1 MAQLKINYGIDLG
14 TTNSAIARMEAG
26 KPTVKKIEV
35 TDDTM
40 PSCVYF
46 PKNKKNQEGKGF
58 CRVGKQAYA
67 SMRSDKRRAMKKM
80 DADVSNTYIEFK
92 RTMGTDKRY
101 TSSNMDGKEYS
112 SEELSAEVLK
122 NLKSF
127 ITDEDF
133 KSAVIT
139 VPAKFTVNQKT
150 ATINA
155 AKLAGF
161 DHVELL
167 QEPIAAAMA
176 YGITTDKKDGY
187 WLVFDFGG
195 GTFDAALIK
204 AEDGI
209 IQVFDTEGD
218 NYLGG
223 KNLDYAIVDT
233 ILIPYLRVNYSIDGW
248 LADPTKKEIIREA
261 MKPYAE
267 DIKND
272 LSFKD
277 IFNLY
282 ADPGEV
288 GEDEDGEEIEIDLT
302 VTKDE
307 LHNIIRPLFQKAVDI
322 CKDLLRRN
330 NLTSRHLSKLIL
342 VGGPT
347 HSPLI
352 RQMVKEQISE
362 NVDCSINPMTVVA
375 EGAALY
381 ASTIDNEI
389 KEEELQSQD
398 VVLEIYFNSMTVETD
413 ILVPVSVKSG
423 ADSVMVQFVRGDNAW
438 DSGKTEVDH
447 NGNVVELNLVENKP
461 NSFRVECYDHQGCR
475 LRCFPNEITIIQGS
489 RVGNAT
495 LPYDIS
501 IAIYN
506 EQKDRTVVAPLK
518 GLEKNKTIPAI
529 GIINGLHTNDL
540 IRAGVD
546 TDVLRIPIYQAEH
559 DGEGKSAILYESVGE
574 VEINGDDV
582 DVTIPKNANVDV
594 IVKVDRNEQMTV
606 EAFFTDQEV
615 TVEKTIDTSKKQA
628 LYDAREFADRE
639 LPNARRAVLDLS
651 SEGHDVS
658 DLERKLDSIEQEHA
672 DSSESKMV
680 MQHLKE
686 VLRKIEALE
695 DETEWERIERE
706 LRDEFDRLEKA
717 DADLGDSKTKQAV
730 DELRLQID
738 EVLRNKQDIILA
750 YELKKRAYHL
760 FFQITMV
767 YQCKYLIEDMNRD
780 FNIIQWKDRNRA
792 RALINQG
799 LDEINNQPTREK
811 LQPIAV
817 ALLELLPKEE
827 KARRG
832 SDLLSKIVR

>member
-1 MAQLKINYGIDLG
+1 MAQLKVNYGIDLG

-46 PKNKKNQEGKGF
+46 QKNKS
-58 CRVGKQAYA
+58 CHVGKKAYS
-67 SMRSDKRRAMKKM
+67 SMKSDKRRAMKKM
-80 DADVSNTYIEFK
+80 DAEASNTYLEFK

-101 TSSNMDGKEYS
+101 ISANMDGREYS

-122 NLKSF
+122 ALKSF

-133 KSAVIT
+133 KSVVIT
-139 VPAKFTVNQKT
+139 VPAKFNANQKT
-150 ATINA
+150 ATIKA

-161 DHVELL
+161 NHVELL

-176 YGITTDKKDGY
+176 YGLTSAQKDGY

-204 AEDGI
+204 VEDGI

-223 KNLDYAIVDT
+223 KNLDYAIVDN
-233 ILIPYLRVNYSIDGW
+233 ILMPYLQDNYSIDGF
-248 LADPTKKEIIREA
+248 LADPIKKDILREA
-261 MKPYAE
+261 MKTYAE
-267 DIKND
+267 EIKNE

-277 IFNLY
+277 SYSIY
-282 ADPGEV
+282 VDPGDL
-288 GEDEDGEEIEIDLT
+288 GEDEDGEEFEIDLT

-307 LHNIIRPLFQKAVDI
+307 VYNVIRPLFQKAVDI
-322 CKDLLRRN
+322 CKDLLKRN
-330 NLTSRHLSKLIL
+330 NLTSQQLGKLIL

-347 HSPLI
+347 HSPLV
-352 RQMVKEQISE
+352 RQMLKEQVSP
-362 NVDCSINPMTVVA
+362 NVDSSINPMTAVA

-389 KEEELQSQD
+389 KEEDLQSQD
-398 VVLEIYFNSMTVETD
+398 VVLEINFDSMTVDTD
-413 ILVPVSVKSG
+413 IWVPVSLRSG
-423 ADSVMVQFVRGDNAW
+423 ADSVMVQFVRCDNAW

-447 NGNVVELNLVENKP
+447 NGNVVELNLVEGQP
-461 NSFRVECYDHQGCR
+461 NSFRVECYDHQGSR
-475 LRCFPNEITIIQGS
+475 LNCFPNEITIIQGS
-489 RVGNAT
+489 KVGNAT

-501 IAIYN
+501 LAIYD
-506 EQKDRTVVAPLK
+506 EKKERDIIKPIT
-518 GLEKNKTIPAI
+518 GLERNKTVPAT
-529 GIINGLHTNDL
+529 GIANGLHTNVQV
-540 IRAGVD
+540 RAGVD
-546 TDVLRIPIYQAEH
+546 SDVLRIPLYQA
-559 DGEGKSAILYESVGE
+559 DQGGAGKTALFYEFVGE

-594 IVKVDRNEQMTV
+594 TVKVDRNEQMTV
-606 EAFFTDQEV
+606 EAYFPDQDV
-615 TVEKTIDTSKKQA
+615 TVEKTIDTSKEQS
-628 LYDAREFADRE
+628 LEDAREFADRE
-639 LPNARRAVLDLS
+639 LPKAKRAVRNLS

-658 DLERKLDSIEQEHA
+658 DLEQQLDSVEQEHTN
-672 DSSESKMV
+672 SSESKMV

-686 VLRKIEALE
+686 VLRKIEDFE
-695 DETEWERIERE
+695 EGTEWGRVEAE

-717 DADLGDSKTKQAV
+717 NADLGNNKTNQAV
-730 DELRLQID
+730 EALRAQID
-738 EVLRNKQDIILA
+738 EVIRKQDVKMA
-750 YELKKRAYHL
+750 RELKEIVSHL
-760 FFQITMV
+760 FFQLTMV
-767 YQCKYLIEDMNRD
+767 YQCRYLIEDMNRD
-780 FNIIQWKDRNRA
+780 FNTIQWKDRNRA
-792 RALINQG
+792 RTLINQG
-799 LDEINNQPTREK
+799 LAEINNQPTREK

-817 ALLELLPKEE
+817 ALLELLPEGE

-832 SDLLSKIVR
+832 SGLS

>member
-1 MAQLKINYGIDLG
+1 MAQLKVNYGIDLG

-46 PKNKKNQEGKGF
+46 QKNKS
-58 CRVGKQAYA
+58 CHVGKKAYS
-67 SMRSDKRRAMKKM
+67 SMKSDKRRAMKKM
-80 DADVSNTYIEFK
+80 DAEASNTYLEFK

-101 TSSNMDGKEYS
+101 TSSNMDGREYS

-122 NLKSF
+122 ALKSF

-133 KSAVIT
+133 KSVVIT

-150 ATINA
+150 ATIKA

-161 DHVELL
+161 NHVELL

-176 YGITTDKKDGY
+176 YGLTSAQKDGY

-204 AEDGI
+204 VEDGI

-223 KNLDYAIVDT
+223 KNLDYAIVDN
-233 ILIPYLRVNYSIDGW
+233 ILMPYLQENYSIDGFV
-248 LADPTKKEIIREA
+248 ANPTKKDILREA
-261 MKPYAE
+261 MKTYAE
-267 DIKND
+267 EIKNE

-277 IFNLY
+277 SYSIY
-282 ADPGEV
+282 VDPGDL
-288 GEDEDGEEIEIDLT
+288 GEDEEGEEFEIDLT

-307 LHNIIRPLFQKAVDI
+307 VYNVIRPLFQKAVDI
-322 CKDLLRRN
+322 CKDLLKRN
-330 NLTSRHLSKLIL
+330 NLTSQQLGKLIL

-347 HSPLI
+347 HSPLV
-352 RQMVKEQISE
+352 RQMLKEQVSP
-362 NVDCSINPMTVVA
+362 NVDSSINPMTAVA

-389 KEEELQSQD
+389 KEEDLQSQD
-398 VVLEIYFNSMTVETD
+398 VVLEINFDSMTVDTD
-413 ILVPVSVKSG
+413 IWVPVSLKSG
-423 ADSVMVQFVRGDNAW
+423 ADSVMVQFVRSDNAW

-447 NGNVVELNLVENKP
+447 NGNVVELNLVEGQP
-461 NSFRVECYDHQGCR
+461 NSFRVECYDHQGSR
-475 LRCFPNEITIIQGS
+475 LKCFPNEITIIQGS
-489 RVGNAT
+489 KVGNAT

-506 EQKDRTVVAPLK
+506 EQKDRDVVAHVA
-518 GLEKNKTIPAI
+518 GLERNKTVPAT
-529 GIINGLHTNDL
+529 GVRNGLHTNVQV
-540 IRAGVD
+540 RAGVD
-546 TDVLRIPIYQAEH
+546 TDVLRIPIYQA
-559 DGEGKSAILYESVGE
+559 DQGGEGKSAIFYEFVGE

-582 DVTIPKNANVDV
+582 DKTIPKNANVDV
-594 IVKVDRNEQMTV
+594 TVKVDRNEQMTV
-606 EAFFTDQEV
+606 SAYFPDQDV
-615 TVEKTIDTSKKQA
+615 TVEKTIDTSKEQS
-628 LYDAREFADRE
+628 LEDAKDFANRE
-639 LPNARRAVLDLS
+639 LPKAKRAVRSLS
-651 SEGHDVS
+651 SEGHDVT
-658 DLERKLDSIEQEHA
+658 DLEKQLDSVEQEHA
-672 DSSESKMV
+672 NSSESKMV

-686 VLRKIEALE
+686 VLRKIEDFE
-695 DETEWERIERE
+695 EGTEWGRVESE

-717 DADLGDSKTKQAV
+717 NADLGNNKTNQAV
-730 DELRLQID
+730 EALRSQID
-738 EVLRNKQDIILA
+738 EVIRKQDVKMA
-750 YELKKRAYHL
+750 RELKEIVSHL
-760 FFQITMV
+760 FFQLTMV
-767 YQCKYLIEDMNRD
+767 YQCRYLIEDMNRD
-780 FNIIQWKDRNRA
+780 FNTIQWKDRNRA
-792 RALINQG
+792 RTLINQG
-799 LDEINNQPTREK
+799 LAEISNQPTREK

-817 ALLELLPKEE
+817 ALLELLPEGE

-832 SDLLSKIVR
+832 SGLS

>member
-1 MAQLKINYGIDLG
+1 MAQLKVNYGIDLG

-46 PKNKKNQEGKGF
+46 QKNKS
-58 CRVGKQAYA
+58 CHVGKKAYS
-67 SMRSDKRRAMKKM
+67 SMKSDKRRAMKKM
-80 DADVSNTYIEFK
+80 DAEASNTYLEFK

-101 TSSNMDGKEYS
+101 TSSNMDGREYS

-122 NLKSF
+122 ALKSF

-133 KSAVIT
+133 KSVVIT

-150 ATINA
+150 ATIKA

-161 DHVELL
+161 NHVELL

-176 YGITTDKKDGY
+176 YGLTSAQKDGY

-204 AEDGI
+204 VEDGI

-223 KNLDYAIVDT
+223 KNLDYAIVDN
-233 ILIPYLRVNYSIDGW
+233 ILMPYLQENYSIDGFV
-248 LADPTKKEIIREA
+248 ANPTKKDILREA
-261 MKPYAE
+261 MKTYAE
-267 DIKND
+267 EIKNE

-277 IFNLY
+277 SYSIY
-282 ADPGEV
+282 VDPGDL
-288 GEDEDGEEIEIDLT
+288 GEDEEGEEFEIDLT

-307 LHNIIRPLFQKAVDI
+307 VYNVIRPLFQKAVDI
-322 CKDLLRRN
+322 CKDLLKRN
-330 NLTSRHLSKLIL
+330 NLTSQQLGKLIL

-347 HSPLI
+347 HSPLV
-352 RQMVKEQISE
+352 RQMLKEQVSP
-362 NVDCSINPMTVVA
+362 NVDSSINPMTAVA

-389 KEEELQSQD
+389 KEEDLQSQD
-398 VVLEIYFNSMTVETD
+398 VVLEINFDSMTVDTD
-413 ILVPVSVKSG
+413 IWVPVSLKSG
-423 ADSVMVQFVRGDNAW
+423 ADSVMVQFVRSDNAW

-447 NGNVVELNLVENKP
+447 NGNVVELNLVEGQP
-461 NSFRVECYDHQGCR
+461 NSFRVECYDHQGSR
-475 LRCFPNEITIIQGS
+475 LKCFPNEITIIQGS
-489 RVGNAT
+489 KVGNAT

-506 EQKDRTVVAPLK
+506 EQKDRDVVAHVA
-518 GLEKNKTIPAI
+518 GLERNKTVPAT
-529 GIINGLHTNDL
+529 GVRNGLHTNVQV
-540 IRAGVD
+540 RAGVD
-546 TDVLRIPIYQAEH
+546 TDVLRIPIYQA
-559 DGEGKSAILYESVGE
+559 DQGGEGKSAIFYEFVGE

-582 DVTIPKNANVDV
+582 DKTIPKNANVDV
-594 IVKVDRNEQMTV
+594 TVKVDRNEQMTV
-606 EAFFTDQEV
+606 SAYFPDQDV
-615 TVEKTIDTSKKQA
+615 TVEKTIDTSKEQS
-628 LYDAREFADRE
+628 LEDAKDFANRE
-639 LPNARRAVLDLS
+639 LPKAKRAVRSLS
-651 SEGHDVS
+651 SEGHDVT
-658 DLERKLDSIEQEHA
+658 DLEKQLDSVEQEHA
-672 DSSESKMV
+672 NSSESKMV

-686 VLRKIEALE
+686 VLRKIEDFE
-695 DETEWERIERE
+695 EGTEWGRVEAE

-717 DADLGDSKTKQAV
+717 NADLGNNKTNQAV
-730 DELRLQID
+730 EALRSQID
-738 EVLRNKQDIILA
+738 EVIRKQDVKMA
-750 YELKKRAYHL
+750 RELKEIVSHL
-760 FFQITMV
+760 FFQLTMV
-767 YQCKYLIEDMNRD
+767 YQCRYLIEDMNRD
-780 FNIIQWKDRNRA
+780 FNTIQWKDRNRA
-792 RALINQG
+792 RTLINQG
-799 LDEINNQPTREK
+799 LAEISNQPTREK

-817 ALLELLPKEE
+817 ALLELLPEGE

-832 SDLLSKIVR
+832 SGLS